1 MERAQNKAARLIQI
15 ENLLLAYPEG
25 LTQAELARRL
35 QVDRSTI
42 NRYLVD
48 LPKHIYFEDDGRL
61 RLDRTADLINVRLNL
76 HEALAVHLAS
86 RLLATRMDRQNP
98 HAAAALRKLGSA
110 MERWAPRISRHVLQS
125 ADVMDEAGQRQ
136 DPGYLEV
143 LEKLTLA
150 WAEQRKAQV
159 WHRSETAGMVLE
171 YLVSPYF
178 IEPYAVGQT
187 THLIG
192 LSEPRFDQTG
202 KISGKLRTLKIERI
216 ERVSITREPYEIP
229 VDFDP
234 RSLLADA
241 WGIWYTESEPVE
253 VALKF
258 HPRVANRLQETR
270 WHRSEVET
278 ELPDGSILWRAKVSE
293 PQEMLPWIRGWGADV
308 EVLEPVEL
316 RKALERETK
325 RLARLYKVVSE
336 IKEKPIAHV
345 RKKDKDCEDPQYLW
359 THLTE
364 ASLLAKQFAGKI
376 GLEKSGEILGLLHD
390 LGKASQEFQNYIRSA
405 VGIIDPDEDGFTD
418 VAAKKGKV
426 DHSSAGAQVIYKHF
440 WDRGGEER
448 ITAQVLALAI
458 ASHHSGLIDCL
469 LPSGEDNFTRRV
481 QKLEVSTHV
490 SEALSNLE
498 EQERLAIEKLLTDEA
513 LVPQLIGKL
522 KSLKEENE
530 HSDTLAFKYGLLI
543 RYLFS
548 CVIDAD
554 RLNTADFEF
563 PGNSRIRNYG
573 KHHPW
578 ETLVERLDAKLKTFE
593 NKAEKN
599 EVDEL
604 RTQVSQACLDFSS
617 KPKGIYQLKVP
628 TGGGKTL
635 ASLRFALNHAKEYD
649 MDRVF
654 YVIPYTSIIDQN
666 ADEVRKILEDRDE
679 NGQLLD
685 RVVLEHHS
693 NLTPEEETKRQ
704 NLLAEN
710 WDAPVVF
717 TTQVQFLE
725 TLFGS
730 GTRGARRMHQLA
742 NSVIIFDEIQTIP
755 VRCVH
760 MFNLAIRF
768 LVNNCGATV
777 VLCTATQPLLEK
789 VQPPERALPVGQRII
804 QNESELFEKLK
815 RVEAFDGRKVGG
827 WTDEEV
833 AERVEAE
840 LQEKGSVL
848 VIVNTKRSAS
858 SLYQVIIGKKLEGV
872 YLCHLSTNMCPAH
885 RLDVLNV
892 VREKLEK
899 KQPVICVSTQL
910 IEAGVD
916 VDFGSVIRY
925 LAGLDSIIQA
935 AGRCNRHGRRTSGNV
950 WIVNPQDESID
961 KLKEIQIG
969 AEKAKRILSDYNDHP
984 EMFGND
990 RLGLAAVET
999 YYRYYFHERQS
1010 EMTYPVNKDSLVG
1023 RADDLFNL
1031 LAQNQISVSSNQR
1044 IAQAASVIPFKQSFQ
1059 TASKAFRVIDS
1070 PTRGVV
1076 VPYGKPGEEIIAEL
1090 CRAYEIEKQYKLIKR
1105 AQRYSVNLLPH
1116 ELKKM
1121 ADKGAIREVQEE
1133 SGILYL
1139 DSQYYS
1145 DQFGWCDEIVNDMP
1159 FLTA

>member
-1 MERAQNKAARLIQI
+1 MNRAEEKSIRLLQI
-15 ENLLLAYPEG
+15 EQLLWAHPEG
-25 LTQAELARRL
+25 LTRAEMARRL
-35 QVDRSTI
+35 QVDRSVITKYLQKGHMPPSI
-42 NRYLVD
+42 YEDEEDGNRL
-48 LPKHIYFEDDGRL
+48 K
-61 RLDRTADLINVRLNL
+61 LDRSADLAKTAFNL
-76 HEALAVHLAS
+76 HEVMVIHLAT
-86 RLLATRMDRQNP
+86 RLLATRFDKPNP
-98 HAAAALRKLGSA
+98 HAASALRKLGKA
-110 MERWAPRISRHVLQS
+110 LQRLDRNVSQHLLRS
-125 ADVMDEAGQRQ
+125 ADIMDEDNAFR
-136 DPGYLEV
+136 DPVYLEV
-143 LEKLTLA
+143 LEKLTTA
-150 WAEQRKAQV
+150 WAAGRKIKVSHQLPDGLIADY
-159 WHRSETAGMVLE
+159 VL
-171 YLVSPYF
+171 SPYF

-187 THLIG
+187 THVIG
-192 LSEPRFDQTG
+192 WREPPD
-202 KISGKLRTLKIERI
+202 KIRTLKVERI
-216 ERVSITREPYEIP
+216 RSAEILSATYQIP
-229 VDFDP
+229 ESFDP
-234 RSLLADA
+234 RSLLQDA
-241 WGIWYTESEPVE
+241 WGIWYTEETPQQV
-253 VALKF
+253 VLKF
-258 HPRVANRLQETR
+258 HPRVAARVKESR
-270 WHRSEVET
+270 WHRSQRIEEQS
-278 ELPDGSILWRAKVSE
+278 DGALIWQASIAE

-308 EVLEPVEL
+308 EVLEPESL
-316 RKALERETK
+316 RKTLERETK
-325 RLARLYKVVSE
+325 RLAKLYLLTE
-336 IKEKPIAHV
+336 TKEKPIAHI
-345 RKKDKDCEDPQYLW
+345 RKKDKDCTDPQYLW
-359 THLTE
+359 DHLSET
-364 ASLLAKQFAGKI
+364 SVLAKQFAGKI
-376 GLEKSGEILGLLHD
+376 GLDKAGEVLGLLHD
-390 LGKASQEFQNYIRSA
+390 LGKASKEFQNYIRSA
-405 VGIIDPDEDGFTD
+405 TGLIDPDEDGYTD
-418 VAAKKGKV
+418 VATKKGKV
-426 DHSSAGAQVIYKHF
+426 DHSSAGAQIIYKRF
-440 WDRGGEER
+440 WDKGGEGR
-448 ITAQVLALAI
+448 IIAQILALPI

-469 LPSGEDNFTRRV
+469 LPSGEDNFTRRI
-481 QKLEVSTHV
+481 QKLEDSTHV
-490 SEALSNLE
+490 SEALPNLE
-498 EQERLAIEKLLTDEA
+498 EPERLVIEKLLADEM
-513 LVPQLIGKL
+513 LVSQLIGKL
-522 KSLKEENE
+522 KSLKEEKND

-573 KHHPW
+573 QYHPW
-578 ETLVERLDAKLKTFE
+578 GTLIERLDAKLKTFE
-593 NKAEKN
+593 NKTDKN

-604 RTQVSQACLDFSS
+604 RNQVSQACLDFAS
-617 KPKGIYQLKVP
+617 KPKGIYQLKVQ

-635 ASLRFALNHAKEYD
+635 ASLRFALNHAAKHK

-666 ADEVRKILEDRDE
+666 ADEVRKILEDQDE
-679 NGQLLD
+679 SGQLLD

-755 VRCVH
+755 IRCVH

-777 VLCTATQPLLEK
+777 VLCTATQPLLAQ
-789 VQPPERALPVGQRII
+789 VQPPERALPTGQRMI

-815 RVEAFDGRKVGG
+815 RVEAFDGQKVGG

-833 AERVEAE
+833 AERVETE

-848 VIVNTKRSAS
+848 VIVNTKRSAR
-858 SLYQVIIGKKLEGV
+858 SLYQVIAKKKWEDV

-885 RLDVLNV
+885 RLDVLNT
-892 VREKLEK
+892 VREKLET
-899 KQPVICVSTQL
+899 KQPIVCVSTQL

-935 AGRCNRHGRRTSGNV
+935 AGRCNRHGRRDSGNL

-969 AEKAKRILSDYNDHP
+969 AEKAKRILSDYNDNP

-1010 EMTYPVNKDSLVG
+1010 EMAYPVSKDSLVG

-1031 LAQNQISVSSNQR
+1031 LAQNQISVSTNQR
-1044 IAQAASVIPFKQSFQ
+1044 ISQPASVIPFKQSFQ
-1059 TASKAFRVIDS
+1059 TAAKAFRVIDS
-1070 PTRGVV
+1070 STRGVV
-1076 VPYGKPGEEIIAEL
+1076 VPYGKLGEEIIAEL
-1090 CRAYEIEKQYKLIKR
+1090 CRTFEIEKQYKLIKR

-1121 ADKGAIREVQEE
+1121 ADNGAIQEVQEG

-1139 DSQYYS
+1139 DSQYY
-1145 DQFGWCDEIVNDMP
+1145 DKQFGWFDEVVNDMP

>member
-25 LTQAELARRL
+25 LTQAEIARRL
-35 QVDRSTI
+35 QVDRATI
-42 NRYLVD
+42 NRYIVD
-48 LPKHIYFEDDGRL
+48 LPKHIYIDDDGRL
-61 RLDRTADLINVRLNL
+61 KLDRTADLINVRLNL
-76 HEALAVHLAS
+76 HEALAIHLAS
-86 RLLATRMDRQNP
+86 RLLATRMDKQNP

-110 MERWAPRISRHVLQS
+110 MERWAPRISSHVNQS
-125 ADVMDEAGQRQ
+125 AAVMDEAGQKQ
-136 DPGYLEV
+136 DPRYLEV

-150 WAEQRKAQV
+150 WAEQRKVQL

-171 YLVSPYF
+171 YTFSPYF

-192 LSEPRFDQTG
+192 LAEPAFDQAN
-202 KISGKLRTLKIERI
+202 SAKLRTLKIERI
-216 ERVSITREPYEIP
+216 ERVTLTHASYEIP
-229 VDFDP
+229 ASFDP

-241 WGIWYTESEPVE
+241 WGIWYTESEPVD
-253 VALKF
+253 VTLKF
-258 HPRVANRLQETR
+258 HPRVAYRLQETR

-278 ELPDGSILWRAKVSE
+278 ELPDGSILWQARVST

-308 EVLEPVEL
+308 EVLEPEGL
-316 RKALERETK
+316 RNALEREA
-325 RLARLYKVVSE
+325 RRMARLYKVVGE
-336 IKEKPIAHV
+336 DNIKEKPIAHV
-345 RKKDKDCEDPQYLW
+345 RKRDKNCDDPQYLW

-364 ASLLAKQFAGKI
+364 ASALAKQFAAKI
-376 GLEKSGEILGLLHD
+376 GLDKSGEVLGLLHD
-390 LGKASQEFQNYIRSA
+390 LGKASKQFQNYLRSA
-405 VGIIDPDEDGFTD
+405 VDLIDPDEDGFTD
-418 VAAKKGKV
+418 VVAMKGKI
-426 DHSSAGAQVIYKHF
+426 DHSSAGAQVIYKYF
-440 WDRGGEER
+440 WDKGGEGR
-448 ITAQVLALAI
+448 IVAQALALPV

-469 LPSGEDNFTRRV
+469 APNGDDNFTRRI
-481 QKLEVSTHV
+481 QKLEESTHV
-490 SEALSNLE
+490 NEAFSILE
-498 EQERLAIEKLLTDEA
+498 EQEKQVIEKLLTDGT
-513 LVPQLIGKL
+513 LISQLIEKL
-522 KSLKEENE
+522 KSLKED
-530 HSDTLAFKYGLLI
+530 SDRKDTLAFKYGLII

-573 KHHPW
+573 NYQTW
-578 ETLVERLDAKLKTFE
+578 ETLVERLNAKLRNFE
-593 NKAEKN
+593 DKAEKN
-599 EVDEL
+599 DVDDL
-604 RTQVSQACLDFSS
+604 RTQVSQSCLEFSS

-635 ASLRFALNHAKEYD
+635 SSLRFALNHAAHHK

-666 ADEVRKILEDRDE
+666 ADEVRKILEDKDE
-679 NGQLLD
+679 SGNLLGN
-685 RVVLEHHS
+685 VVLEHHS

-717 TTQVQFLE
+717 TTQAQFLE

-755 VRCVH
+755 IRCVH

-777 VLCTATQPLLEK
+777 VLCTATQPLLEQ
-789 VQPPERALPVGQRII
+789 VQPPERALPVGQPII
-804 QNESELFEKLK
+804 QNENKLFEKLK
-815 RVEAFDGRKVGG
+815 RVEAIDGRKVGG
-827 WTDEEV
+827 WTDDEV
-833 AERVEAE
+833 AGRVETE
-840 LQEKGSVL
+840 LRERGSVL
-848 VIVNTKRSAS
+848 VFVNTKRSAR
-858 SLYQVIIGKKLEGV
+858 SLYQTITEKKLTANI
-872 YLCHLSTNMCPAH
+872 YHLSTNMCPAH
-885 RLDVLNV
+885 RLDVLNT
-892 VREKLEK
+892 VREKLEM

-935 AGRCNRHGRRTSGNV
+935 AGRCNRHGRRDCGNL

-969 AEKAKRILSDYNDHP
+969 AEKTERILSDYNDNP
-984 EMFGND
+984 DIFGND

-999 YYRYYFHERQS
+999 YYRYYFHERQN
-1010 EMTYPVNKDSLVG
+1010 EMNYPVSKDSLVG

-1031 LAQNQISVSSNQR
+1031 LAQNQISVSTNQR
-1044 IAQAASVIPFKQSFQ
+1044 IAQPASAIPFNQSFQ
-1059 TASKAFRVIDS
+1059 TASKAFHAIES

-1076 VPYGKPGEEIIAEL
+1076 VPYSEQGEKIITDL
-1090 CRAYEIEKQYKLIKR
+1090 CGAFEIEKQYKLIKQ
-1105 AQRYSVNLLPH
+1105 AQRYTVNLLPH

-1121 ADKGAIREVQEE
+1121 ADKGAIREVQEG

-1139 DSQYYS
+1139 DSQYY
-1145 DQFGWCDEIVNDMP
+1145 DKQFGWFNEAVNDMKSLM
-1159 FLTA
+1159 F